1 MKEDFVN
8 EPRLNSLPRAEK
20 EEYDKLTQQ
29 ITDEKK
35 KLEVDFPGE
44 PEDRLAIEH
53 QIELLEEKRQR
64 ILL

>member
-1 MKEDFVN
+1 
-8 EPRLNSLPRAEK
+8 
-20 EEYDKLTQQ
+20 
-29 ITDEKK
+29 
-35 KLEVDFPGE
+35 LEVDFPGE